1 MTQRRAKGKTR
12 EELVVG
18 AAALAI
24 AERGLA
30 NVRVSDIAKRAGMSP
45 GHVTYYFP
53 SKSELLMRAIRRSEE
68 SFAVQVAEEI
78 KAIGDPW
85 KRLERLIQ
93 VSASSGVGD
102 PGWVLWFQVWS
113 KAALDPEVARV
124 HDELDARWR
133 AMLADV
139 IWYGC
144 DRGAFEVEDP
154 KETALVLSALID
166 GLSIQLT
173 LGSAG
178 LDREGLLQVCQ
189 AAAQA
194 HLRPR
199 YEAAG
204 RREP

>member
-1 MTQRRAKGKTR
+1 M
-12 EELVVG
+12 
-18 AAALAI
+18 AI

-53 SKSELLMRAIRRSEE
+53 SKSDLLMRAIRQSEE

-78 KAIGDPW
+78 QAIGDPW
-85 KRLERLIQ
+85 KRLERLIE
-93 VSASSGVGD
+93 VSAASGVGD

-113 KAALDPEVARV
+113 NAALDPEVARV

-133 AMLADV
+133 AILADV
-139 IWYGC
+139 ICYGR

-154 KETALVLSALID
+154 KETALILSALID

-178 LDREGLLQVCQ
+178 LDRGGLLRVCQ
-189 AAAQA
+189 AAARA
-194 HLRPR
+194 HLHLG
-199 YEAAG
+199 YETA
-204 RREP
+204 RRADT